1 MGGMGGELLLVGG
14 KSPQSFCL
22 SCQFQIWVVMN
33 PATLGVLHLYLVA
46 MAPLPPCLAARGL
59 LAEPLVIT
67 GVPVWLFYIP
77 HKWN

>member
-1 MGGMGGELLLVGG
+1 
-14 KSPQSFCL
+14 
-22 SCQFQIWVVMN
+22 MN

-67 GVPVWLFYIP
+67 GVSVWLFYIP